1 MKKVYIAPQ
10 TTTLSFV
17 SEGII
22 AASNPQL
29 GVKNDGG
36 YQITGESEMLTNKQD
51 APWNSS
57 NWE

>member
-29 GVKNDGG
+29 GVKNDG
-36 YQITGESEMLTNKQD
+36 YQITGENEMLTNKQD

>member
-22 AASNPQL
+22 AASNPKL
-29 GVKNDGG
+29 GVNDG
-36 YQITGESEMLTNKQD
+36 YQITGENEMLTNKQD